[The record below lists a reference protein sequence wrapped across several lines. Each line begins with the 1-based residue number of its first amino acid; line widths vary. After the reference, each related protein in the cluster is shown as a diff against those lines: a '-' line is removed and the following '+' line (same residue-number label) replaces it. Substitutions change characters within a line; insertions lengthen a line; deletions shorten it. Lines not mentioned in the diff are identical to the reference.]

1 MSATDQFPPAH
12 LIEEDMSQGEQTD
25 EQKQGASG
33 ADQSQDP
40 ADSNQR
46 LALPAKPANED
57 HARQLDVASGGRVAL
72 DELGPMVVSTFRCR
86 GADASVVSR
95 FDTRRRIPSTDV
107 LLCDLHPCPPH
118 ALTGQQRRHIIE
130 DPQLEQYD

>member
-12 LIEEDMSQGEQTD
+12 LIEEDTSQGEQTD

-33 ADQSQDP
+33 ADQSQEP

-57 HARQLDVASGGRVAL
+57 HPRQLDVASGGRVAL
-72 DELGPMVVSTFRCR
+72 DELGPMVVNKDGTLSRIHNWSSMTEGEKARTLRVLGARNQLRMADIR
-86 GADASVVSR
+86 GADEDESG
-95 FDTRRRIPSTDV
+95 DTGEGKEKS
-107 LLCDLHPCPPH
+107 
-118 ALTGQQRRHIIE
+118 
-130 DPQLEQYD
+130 